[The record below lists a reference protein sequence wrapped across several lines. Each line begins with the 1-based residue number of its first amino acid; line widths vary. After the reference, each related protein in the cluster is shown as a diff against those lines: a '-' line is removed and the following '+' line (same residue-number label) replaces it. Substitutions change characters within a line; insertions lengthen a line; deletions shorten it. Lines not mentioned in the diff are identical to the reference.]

1 MSTSQDLGIVLDAES
16 TTPVFMQIC
25 DAVCRSVDEGRLS
38 AGTRMPPTRALAQA
52 LDVAVNTVAKAYRS
66 LEEDGVLEGRGRQG
80 TFVVERSAGQREA
93 RRFALVMQDAGLT
106 LAQAQDLLRSAW
118 GPSRPC

>member
-25 DAVCRSVDEGRLS
+25 DAVCRGVDEESLS

-93 RRFALVMQDAGLT
+93 RRFALAMRDAGLT

-118 GPSRPC
+118 GT